1 MIVVYDF
8 DKTLTYKDTLLGFF
22 LSFSKNPI
30 KIFSYF
36 FLMVLTKFKLI
47 SNDALKEGGVKL
59 FLKGKSKDEVERVA
73 KNYAKTIK
81 TNKVYKE
88 MSFEDRVLIVSA
100 SFEEYLKPL
109 FPESVEIVASK
120 LKYKDNKVEGV
131 LFNCY
136 SYKKVSVIKQKGIH
150 FIDILY
156 TDSYSDMP
164 LIKISKQAFFVID
177 GEKIVDYTVYC

>member
-1 MIVVYDF
+1 MI
-8 DKTLTYKDTLLGFF
+8 
-22 LSFSKNPI
+22 
-30 KIFSYF
+30 
-36 FLMVLTKFKLI
+36 LTKFKLI

-109 FPESVEIVASK
+109 FPKNVEIVASK

-136 SYKKVSVIKQKGIH
+136 SKKKIDALKQKSVEE
-150 FIDILY
+150 IDRFY
-156 TDSYSDMP
+156 TDSYSDKP
-164 LIKISKQAFFVID
+164 LAKISKEIVLVRGDNQTICHSLKEFEEFF
-177 GEKIVDYTVYC
+177 